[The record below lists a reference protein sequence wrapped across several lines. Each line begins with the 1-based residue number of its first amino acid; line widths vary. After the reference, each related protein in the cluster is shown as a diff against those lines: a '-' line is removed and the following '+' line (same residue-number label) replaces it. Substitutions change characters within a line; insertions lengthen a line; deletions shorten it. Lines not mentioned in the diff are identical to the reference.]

1 MNASDILELIR
12 AGYTKADIDA
22 LGVHLSG
29 SEDPPADP
37 PADPPTDPPTDPPA
51 DPLAD
56 PKSDDALNK
65 RLEGLETR
73 LNHIINKMTLDAVKG
88 SRQPSE
94 QAETTDEI
102 LAAFV
107 RGQKKEE

>member
-12 AGYTKADIDA
+12 AGYTKADIEA

-29 SEDPPADP
+29 SGDPPADPLADPPVDPPADP
-37 PADPPTDPPTDPPA
+37 PADPQT
-51 DPLAD
+51 
-56 PKSDDALNK
+56 DDALNN

-88 SRQPSE
+88 SRQPAE
-94 QAETTDEI
+94 QAETTDDI

>member
-12 AGYTKADIDA
+12 AGYTKADIEA

-29 SEDPPADP
+29 SGDPPADPPEDPPADP
-37 PADPPTDPPTDPPA
+37 PADPKHDE
-51 DPLAD
+51 
-56 PKSDDALNK
+56 ALNK

-94 QAETTDEI
+94 QAETTDDI

>member
-12 AGYTKADIDA
+12 AGYTKADIEA

-29 SEDPPADP
+29 SGDP
-37 PADPPTDPPTDPPA
+37 PADPPTDPPADPPA
-51 DPLAD
+51 DLKP
-56 PKSDDALNK
+56 DDALNK
-65 RLEGLETR
+65 RLDGLETR

-94 QAETTDEI
+94 QAETTDDI

>member
-12 AGYTKADIDA
+12 AGYTKADIEA

-29 SEDPPADP
+29 SGDPPADP
-37 PADPPTDPPTDPPA
+37 PADPKP
-51 DPLAD
+51 
-56 PKSDDALNK
+56 DDALNK
-65 RLEGLETR
+65 RLDGLETR

-94 QAETTDEI
+94 QAETTDDI

>member
-12 AGYTKADIDA
+12 AGYTKADIEA

-29 SEDPPADP
+29 SGDPPADP
-37 PADPPTDPPTDPPA
+37 PADPLEDPPA
-51 DPLAD
+51 DPK
-56 PKSDDALNK
+56 PDDALNK

-94 QAETTDEI
+94 QAETTDDI

>member
-12 AGYTKADIDA
+12 AGYTKADIEA

-29 SEDPPADP
+29 SGDPPADP
-37 PADPPTDPPTDPPA
+37 PADPQP
-51 DPLAD
+51 
-56 PKSDDALNK
+56 DDTLNK

-94 QAETTDEI
+94 QAETTDDI

>member
-12 AGYTKADIDA
+12 AGYTKADIEA

-29 SEDPPADP
+29 SGDPPADP
-37 PADPPTDPPTDPPA
+37 PADPPVDPPA
-51 DPLAD
+51 DPKA
-56 PKSDDALNK
+56 DDALNK

-73 LNHIINKMTLDAVKG
+73 LTHIINKMTLDAVKG

-94 QAETTDEI
+94 QAETTDDI

-107 RGQKKEE
+107 KGQKKEE

>member
-12 AGYTKADIDA
+12 AGYTKADIEA

-29 SEDPPADP
+29 SGDPPADP
-37 PADPPTDPPTDPPA
+37 PADPKP
-51 DPLAD
+51 
-56 PKSDDALNK
+56 DDALNK

-94 QAETTDEI
+94 QAETTDDI